1 MIPPLVLISIL
12 VLSIRCETV
21 PTKTIYTIDKLVN
34 EVVKNNPDKDF
45 NIFDPNKY
53 ISSFHNEMKVR
64 MRDIFKKRDLRTYF
78 FYVYDIIDN
87 SRFLSNVMYKIG
99 KLVSND
105 PKASKYISVVFIINK
120 NKYLYRIG
128 GKVGN
133 KQQKNKLSKAM
144 DDKLHSFG
152 RNELQKDLGSF
163 SIELLNVIK
172 ESLK

>member
-1 MIPPLVLISIL
+1 MIPPLILILSLFISIA
-12 VLSIRCETV
+12 SETNSS
-21 PTKTIYTIDKLVN
+21 KTIYTIDKLVK
-34 EVVKNNPDKDF
+34 ETLQNNPEKDF

-105 PKASKYISVVFIINK
+105 PKASKYIS
-120 NKYLYRIG
+120 L
-128 GKVGN
+128 
-133 KQQKNKLSKAM
+133 
-144 DDKLHSFG
+144 
-152 RNELQKDLGSF
+152 
-163 SIELLNVIK
+163 
-172 ESLK
+172 